1 VQEGQVEEEA
11 IHCSKIFLSVAG
23 EQVEHMT
30 LLTRLLLISIR
41 RGQSEPADLV
51 KLSPPLYSPTV
62 APPCI
67 IRQGWEGPPLSTRK
81 LSFP

>member
-11 IHCSKIFLSVAG
+11 IHCSKLFLSVAG

-30 LLTRLLLISIR
+30 LLIHFSISIR